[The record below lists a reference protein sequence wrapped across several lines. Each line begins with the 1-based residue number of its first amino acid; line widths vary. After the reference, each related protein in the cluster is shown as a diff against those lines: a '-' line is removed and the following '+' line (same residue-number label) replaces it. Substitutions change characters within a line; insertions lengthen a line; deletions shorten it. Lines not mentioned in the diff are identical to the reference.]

1 MEQKYIRLYD
11 EYTHGNMGRREFLD
25 RLIKV
30 AGGSAIA
37 LAVLPELENNYVSA
51 ATVNDSQV
59 ASDYVEFEG
68 VSGKVKGYF
77 AKPKKIEGKLP
88 AVVIIH
94 ENRGLN
100 AHIEDVTRRAAAAG
114 FLALAPDGLS
124 SLGGTP
130 KDMDQARE
138 LIGKLD
144 RDKTIGDFVAAVEY
158 MRDHKSSNGNVGC
171 AGFCWGGS
179 MANQLAVRT
188 EAMKAAVA
196 FYGGQAKSE
205 DVPRI
210 KGALMLH
217 YAELDERINA
227 GIPEYKIA
235 LEKAGVDFEI
245 FTYAGANHAFHN
257 DTNAARYNKDAA
269 GLAWQRT
276 VDFWKKHLV
285 IKVPEVDKDLKKI
298 KETKK
303 KP

>member
-1 MEQKYIRLYD
+1 MEQKYIDLYD
-11 EYTHGNMGRREFLD
+11 EYTHGDMGRRHFLD
-25 RLIKV
+25 RLIKL
-30 AGGSAIA
+30 AGGLAVA
-37 LAVLPELENNYVSA
+37 LVVLPELENNYLNA
-51 ATVNDSQV
+51 ATSEFTNIV
-59 ASDYVEFEG
+59 SDYVEFEG
-68 VSGKVKGYF
+68 ASGKVKAYL
-77 AKPKKIEGKLP
+77 AKPKKFAGKIP

-100 AHIEDVTRRAAAAG
+100 PHIEDVTRRAAAAG

-124 SLGGTP
+124 ALGGTP

-138 LIGKLD
+138 LIGKLN
-144 RDKTIGDFVAAVEY
+144 REKTIGDFVAAVEY
-158 MRDHKSSNGNVGC
+158 MRDYESSNGNVGC

-179 MANQLAVRT
+179 MANQLSVKT

-205 DVPRI
+205 DVPKI

-227 GIPEYKIA
+227 GIPDYKSA
-235 LEKAGVDFEI
+235 LEKAGIDFEI

-257 DTNAARYNKDAA
+257 DTNAARYDKSAA
-269 GLAWQRT
+269 ELAWQRT
-276 VDFWKKHLV
+276 VEFWKKHLV
-285 IKVPEVDKDLKKI
+285 VKESQKNLKT
-298 KETKK
+298 TKK